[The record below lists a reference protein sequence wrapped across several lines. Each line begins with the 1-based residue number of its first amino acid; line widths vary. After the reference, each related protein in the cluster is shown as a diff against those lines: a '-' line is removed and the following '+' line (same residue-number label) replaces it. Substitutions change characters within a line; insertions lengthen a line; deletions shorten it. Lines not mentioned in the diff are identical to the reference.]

1 MLHAFPPPLPPLPSK
16 PSTAIDLSSIQTFT
30 GISGEDDDGDDV
42 REDGDPQSRAATEST
57 IPEKPQRVVFGTWI
71 LGNTIGAGSSGSV
84 KLVIH
89 RDTQKK
95 CVVKSIK
102 REDTKYVGALTRNR
116 DGIALREHFMLRE
129 ALVGI
134 ALDHPNIIRMHS
146 YVIGRNHFYFFYE
159 YLEGVDLS
167 EYIAEKGKM
176 SENDAKPIFKQIFS
190 AVGMISLCNL
200 IPTFLAIAY
209 LHNCHIIHRD
219 LKLENIRI
227 NPATKKIHVLDFGF
241 STFFSPKFKQHSA
254 CGSPSYASPEIYSH
268 APYRGPE
275 VDIWSLGVCLYG
287 CITGRL
293 PFESDAFEILS
304 ELVIRGQFHMPMEI
318 SILRLP
324 IQETLAHGWVLDR
337 DCIDG
342 FFYREADDQNPGY
355 AYRRNRAKFQTFA
368 ELHYSQ
374 KHSLFDRLFH
384 LHGKGATSSAERKQ
398 PAPESSSTNNN
409 CLPPTGG
416 VPPGFTIEWVDRVLR
431 MDRHTRAEF
440 MMRELER
447 RVPQRRWILEREWHA
462 AAGLPQPALPA
473 SQAISA
479 PSNHNRSVSKLSTAA
494 MPPPRRK
501 RPLELLAR
509 VFRKP
514 AGNSNAPQTQPSG
527 DAAMH
532 QPWSARMLLPLS
544 MASKWNV
551 VRPHAARDST
561 DDHKTETA
569 FVRMIRKWSTV
580 PAFVADQIPSQ
591 QQQPTAAPL
600 QILQSLNSDVTICP
614 ADDTPQEPL
623 SPAAETKPP
632 KLPLPQENKLP
643 PGIRGWWRKRFEVEG
658 SVKIRRTALLLR
670 TKARK
675 AAPPA
680 GEEDDGDNVSF
691 EGIEMAQTMR

>member
-95 CVVKSIK
+95 VSALHSLNMTNMLQNHAEKLTLHQCVVKSIK

-227 NPATKKIHVLDFGF
+227 NPATKKIHVLDFG
-241 STFFSPKFKQHSA
+241 
-254 CGSPSYASPEIYSH
+254 YASPEIYSH

-304 ELVIRGQFHMPMEI
+304 ELVIR
-318 SILRLP
+318 
-324 IQETLAHGWVLDR
+324 V
-337 DCIDG
+337 
-342 FFYREADDQNPGY
+342 
-355 AYRRNRAKFQTFA
+355 
-368 ELHYSQ
+368 
-374 KHSLFDRLFH
+374 
-384 LHGKGATSSAERKQ
+384 
-398 PAPESSSTNNN
+398 
-409 CLPPTGG
+409 
-416 VPPGFTIEWVDRVLR
+416 RV
-431 MDRHTRAEF
+431 
-440 MMRELER
+440 
-447 RVPQRRWILEREWHA
+447 
-462 AAGLPQPALPA
+462 
-473 SQAISA
+473 
-479 PSNHNRSVSKLSTAA
+479 
-494 MPPPRRK
+494 
-501 RPLELLAR
+501 
-509 VFRKP
+509 
-514 AGNSNAPQTQPSG
+514 
-527 DAAMH
+527 
-532 QPWSARMLLPLS
+532 
-544 MASKWNV
+544 
-551 VRPHAARDST
+551 
-561 DDHKTETA
+561 
-569 FVRMIRKWSTV
+569 
-580 PAFVADQIPSQ
+580 
-591 QQQPTAAPL
+591 
-600 QILQSLNSDVTICP
+600 
-614 ADDTPQEPL
+614 
-623 SPAAETKPP
+623 
-632 KLPLPQENKLP
+632 
-643 PGIRGWWRKRFEVEG
+643 
-658 SVKIRRTALLLR
+658 
-670 TKARK
+670 
-675 AAPPA
+675 
-680 GEEDDGDNVSF
+680 
-691 EGIEMAQTMR
+691 